1 MDAWILHYFITMC
14 CNSSKVVMLQHKLE
28 RHDSSKAL
36 FLLQISKGIT
46 NCHYS
51 RVFPLLEKED
61 SELLNNLS
69 FSFSFMHI
77 IGFFHAEEKKYMPF
91 VYPQENLEQ
100 DCFLTLRVN
109 LAIPFPISLDS
120 SLYLLSAIQACAET
134 MSFIKLHLCVLDL
147 PLTCSCQ
154 ESR

>member
-1 MDAWILHYFITMC
+1 MHWSLKSLSLEMDAWILHYFITMC
-14 CNSSKVVMLQHKLE
+14 CSSSKVVMLHHKLE

-51 RVFPLLEKED
+51 RVFPLLEKEH

-69 FSFSFMHI
+69 FSFSFMDK

-91 VYPQENLEQ
+91 VYPQENLVRARLLSHTQ
-100 DCFLTLRVN
+100 GKSRHSFSNISRQ
-109 LAIPFPISLDS
+109 LAISPECYS
-120 SLYLLSAIQACAET
+120 SLCLNYELY
-134 MSFIKLHLCVLDL
+134 
-147 PLTCSCQ
+147 
-154 ESR
+154 